1 MDPVEEFVRLKQAI
15 RLLEDRAAALRDGF
29 LQPGARLRSN
39 AHEILVRRQTRR
51 VFQKDR
57 LPAQILNDPSFWAE
71 SATTLVTVR
80 EIAGEAPRRAAP
92 VLAGGDLV
100 VIEPF
105 DLPPPARPLAT
116 PLSGAPRRAAT
127 G

>member
-15 RLLEDRAAALRDGF
+15 RLLEDRAAVLRDGF

-39 AHEILVRRQTRR
+39 GHEILVRRQTRR
-51 VFQKDR
+51 VFRKDR
-57 LPAQILNDPSFWAE
+57 LPAQILNDPACWAE
-71 SATTLVTVR
+71 SAATTVTVR
-80 EIAGEAPRRAAP
+80 EIAGDVPRRAAP
-92 VLAGGDLV
+92 VFAGGDLV
-100 VIEPF
+100 VIEAF

-116 PLSGAPRRAAT
+116 PLPGAPRGAAT